1 MYLYYR
7 TYVHTA
13 SDVALLGESREARVV
28 AYGSHDKVSV
38 LLKQATGAQR
48 HNRSRIRPGGES
60 VELSDIK
67 PGSSSVRTLSLSSYP
82 WCSTLAPPRIG
93 TPSCGPGD
101 KVRHS

>member
-38 LLKQATGAQR
+38 LLKQQARKDTIDRGFGRGAR
-48 HNRSRIRPGGES
+48 A
-60 VELSDIK
+60 
-67 PGSSSVRTLSLSSYP
+67 SS
-82 WCSTLAPPRIG
+82 
-93 TPSCGPGD
+93 
-101 KVRHS
+101 